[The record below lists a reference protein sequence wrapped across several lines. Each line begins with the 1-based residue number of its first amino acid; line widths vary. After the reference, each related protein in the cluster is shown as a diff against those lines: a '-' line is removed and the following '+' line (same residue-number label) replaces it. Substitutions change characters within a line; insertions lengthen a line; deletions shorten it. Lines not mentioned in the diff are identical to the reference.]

1 MVVTIT
7 VKTRGMENVQKL
19 AGRLPKAM
27 REEVG
32 NANFNYSMLV
42 RDSLRTQLMRVS
54 ERWRHNIWNGI
65 QARKQSKFTSIVVMP
80 QEGVWLDSMRPH
92 WVWLKRGR
100 LITQWA
106 KDRGVKGKFAYFNNA
121 PQRLVFVRPH
131 PFIDAGIRRSRKR
144 LTTELRKGVRKAFR
158 KSRGG

>member
-27 REEVG
+27 REEISD
-32 NANFNYSMLV
+32 ANFNYAMLA
-42 RDSLRTQLMRVS
+42 RDSLRNQLMRTS
-54 ERWRHNIWNGI
+54 ERWRYKIYNGI
-65 QARKQSKFTSIVVMP
+65 KARKKSKFTSVVVVP
-80 QEGVWLDSMRPH
+80 LEGIALDSMKTH
-92 WVWLKRGR
+92 WVSLKKGR
-100 LITQWA
+100 LITEWA
-106 KDRGVKGKFAYFNNA
+106 EDKGINA
-121 PQRLVFVRPH
+121 SAIEVHKH
-131 PFIDAGIRRSRKR
+131 PFIDAGLRRVRKR